1 MPVPSSITDLSTT
14 AGSNSPS
21 GSESPITADDYL
33 RTISAFVATLRD
45 GKGQSAEATV
55 ASASTADIGAASSP
69 FVQITG
75 TTGITSLGT
84 TYSGARYVRFAG
96 ALTLTHNATTLI
108 LPGAANITTAAGD
121 TLVAVP
127 TGNPGAGW
135 RVVVYQRADG
145 TLLIGSYVAK
155 AGDTMT
161 GTLTLPTLKASSSAG
176 LILQNSAGTQ
186 VADFGPGPGT
196 GVTFAGQV
204 NASAFSGSGAS
215 LTEVGPR
222 LSTSVTASGTAV
234 DFTGIP
240 SWAKRVNVMFSG
252 LSTNGSATVQCQ
264 IGTSGGIQT
273 TGYVGNTS
281 TIPNSTPA
289 STALSTGFG
298 LNANMAAS
306 ATLFGSFSVS
316 LVDSANGIWAANGV
330 LARGDAVANYL
341 VSGAKTLSGVLD
353 RIRITA
359 NGTDTFDAGTINVS
373 WE

>member
-75 TTGITSLGT
+75 TTGITSFGT

-108 LPGAANITTAAGD
+108 LPGGANITTAAGD

-145 TLLIGSYVAK
+145 TALVSSAYMTKAANLSDVASAATARANLGLVIGTDVLAPNGDGSGLTGIKKIAQWVVLESTALGSTTAVISMDDSIPQNTEGDLWLSQSFTPVNPASTIYVRVFVPVFLSNSVASLSVIALFSSESTDAKAVAK
-155 AGDTMT
+155 MY
-161 GTLTLPTLKASSSAG
+161 
-176 LILQNSAGTQ
+176 
-186 VADFGPGPGT
+186 
-196 GVTFAGQV
+196 
-204 NASAFSGSGAS
+204 
-215 LTEVGPR
+215 
-222 LSTSVTASGTAV
+222 
-234 DFTGIP
+234 
-240 SWAKRVNVMFSG
+240 
-252 LSTNGSATVQCQ
+252 NGSANP
-264 IGTSGGIQT
+264 
-273 TGYVGNTS
+273 Y
-281 TIPNSTPA
+281 
-289 STALSTGFG
+289 
-298 LNANMAAS
+298 
-306 ATLFGSFSVS
+306 
-316 LVDSANGIWAANGV
+316 DGV
-330 LARGDAVANYL
+330 LTLGKTL
-341 VSGAKTLSGVLD
+341 TSWSGARTFTVRVGVGTGGALMYL
-353 RIRITA
+353 
-359 NGTDTFDAGTINVS
+359 NGRPTPLALGRVENSYLEIIEVLP
-373 WE
+373 

>member
-75 TTGITSLGT
+75 TTGITSFGT

-108 LPGAANITTAAGD
+108 LPAATNITTAAGD

-145 TLLIGSYVAK
+145 TALVSPSLSAYMTKAANLSDVANAATARSNLGLVIGTDVLA
-155 AGDTMT
+155 
-161 GTLTLPTLKASSSAG
+161 P
-176 LILQNSAGTQ
+176 
-186 VADFGPGPGT
+186 
-196 GVTFAGQV
+196 
-204 NASAFSGSGAS
+204 SGSGAA

-222 LSTSVTASGTAV
+222 LGTSVTAAGTAINFV
-234 DFTGIP
+234 GIP
-240 SWAKRVNVMFSG
+240 ATAKRISVMLAGVSTAGTFNVGVQVGSG
-252 LSTNGSATVQCQ
+252 SYS
-264 IGTSGGIQT
+264 T
-273 TGYVGNTS
+273 TGYNGAQSQLNGATGSSANTS
-281 TIPNSTPA
+281 TMIPA
-289 STALSTGFG
+289 D
-298 LNANMAAS
+298 NAA
-306 ATLFGSFSVS
+306 G
-316 LVDSANGIWAANGV
+316 AANLRSGRITLTHMGGNLWV
-330 LARGDAVANYL
+330 WDGIVALAGSSVVEMTAGNIQLA
-341 VSGAKTLSGVLD
+341 GALD
-353 RIRITA
+353 RVQLML
-359 NGTDTFDAGTINVS
+359 NGADTFDAGTVNIS

>member
-55 ASASTADIGAASSP
+55 ASAATADIGAASSP

-75 TTGITSLGT
+75 TTGITSFGT

-108 LPGAANITTAAGD
+108 LPAATNITTAAGD

-204 NASAFSGSGAS
+204 NASAFSGSGAALTS
-215 LTEVGPR
+215 LPVLGVGQTWQDVTGSRAKDTTYTNSTSKPIMCMVMCNITTTGAANIVVGGVTIGFGYFNSSTNNSYTPMVFVVPPGTTYR
-222 LSTSVTASGTAV
+222 LSTASGSITY
-234 DFTGIP
+234 I
-240 SWAKRVNVMFSG
+240 SWSELR
-252 LSTNGSATVQCQ
+252 
-264 IGTSGGIQT
+264 
-273 TGYVGNTS
+273 
-281 TIPNSTPA
+281 
-289 STALSTGFG
+289 
-298 LNANMAAS
+298 
-306 ATLFGSFSVS
+306 
-316 LVDSANGIWAANGV
+316 
-330 LARGDAVANYL
+330 
-341 VSGAKTLSGVLD
+341 
-353 RIRITA
+353 
-359 NGTDTFDAGTINVS
+359 
-373 WE
+373 

>member
-75 TTGITSLGT
+75 TTGITSFGT

-108 LPGAANITTAAGD
+108 LPAATNITTAAGD

-145 TLLIGSYVAK
+145 SLLVGSYVAK

-176 LILQNSAGTQ
+176 LIFQNASGIQ

-196 GVTFAGQV
+196 GITFVGQV
-204 NASAFSGSGAS
+204 NAAAFAGAGV
-215 LTEVGPR
+215 LAQGTAVA
-222 LSTSVTASGTAV
+222 STSGTAI
-234 DFTGIP
+234 DFTGLP
-240 SWAKRVNVMFSG
+240 SWAKEITVVFNAVS
-252 LSTNGSATVQCQ
+252 SNAATDFLIQ
-264 IGTSGGIQT
+264 IGTSSGIESSGYTSAASSGT
-273 TGYVGNTS
+273 TISTATNAFIVTNATSAASNQSGTLKLANVTGNT
-281 TIPNSTPA
+281 
-289 STALSTGFG
+289 
-298 LNANMAAS
+298 
-306 ATLFGSFSVS
+306 
-316 LVDSANGIWAANGV
+316 WAQSGV
-330 LARGDAVANYL
+330 LGLGNATPLN
-341 VSGAKTLSGVLD
+341 VSAGQKALGGVLD
-353 RIRITA
+353 RVRITTVSGA
-359 NGTDTFDAGTINVS
+359 TFDNGTINLL
-373 WE
+373 WK

>member
-75 TTGITSLGT
+75 TTGITSFGT
-84 TYSGARYVRFAG
+84 TYSGARYVRFSG
-96 ALTLTHNATTLI
+96 ALTITHNATTLI
-108 LPGAANITTAAGD
+108 LPAGTNITTAAGD

-145 TLLIGSYVAK
+145 SLLVGSYVAK

-176 LILQNSAGTQ
+176 LIFQNASGTQ

-196 GVTFAGQV
+196 GITFVGQV
-204 NASAFSGSGAS
+204 NASAFAGSGANLTGFKKIAQRVFTQNGS
-215 LTEVGPR
+215 LGT
-222 LSTSVTASGTAV
+222 GTA
-234 DFTGIP
+234 TM
-240 SWAKRVNVMFSG
+240 SWADTIPQNTAGTQFLSQSFTPTNASSTLVIEALLQLSPNADNRVIAALFQS
-252 LSTNGSATVQCQ
+252 GSA
-264 IGTSGGIQT
+264 
-273 TGYVGNTS
+273 
-281 TIPNSTPA
+281 
-289 STALSTGFG
+289 
-298 LNANMAAS
+298 NAIAA
-306 ATLFGSFSVS
+306 AGH
-316 LVDSANGIWAANGV
+316 
-330 LARGDAVANYL
+330 YMQ
-341 VSGAKTLSGVLD
+341 
-353 RIRITA
+353 TA
-359 NGTDTFDAGTINVS
+359 NGHVGVYLRAEMTAGGTSAITFTARAGMGSAGTITFNGASAGRIFGGVNCS
-373 WE
+373 FIAITEFLP